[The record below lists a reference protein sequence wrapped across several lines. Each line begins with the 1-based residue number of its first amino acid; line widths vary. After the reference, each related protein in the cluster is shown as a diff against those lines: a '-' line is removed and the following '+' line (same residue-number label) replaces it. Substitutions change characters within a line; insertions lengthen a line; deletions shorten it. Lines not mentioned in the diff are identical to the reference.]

1 MFCPIGDDSQQDFF
15 IMALGVIYWRLEA
28 LGQRPHFS
36 DKTVFY
42 KKKRLLSKIDA
53 FFLTYILNIKLFSYA
68 VHCLFLA
75 ISNKGL
81 VYA

>member
-1 MFCPIGDDSQQDFF
+1 MTVHRAYLDTILK
-15 IMALGVIYWRLEA
+15 ALGVIYWRLEA

-53 FFLTYILNIKLFSYA
+53 IFFKPTLLTIRFCY
-68 VHCLFLA
+68 
-75 ISNKGL
+75 
-81 VYA
+81 